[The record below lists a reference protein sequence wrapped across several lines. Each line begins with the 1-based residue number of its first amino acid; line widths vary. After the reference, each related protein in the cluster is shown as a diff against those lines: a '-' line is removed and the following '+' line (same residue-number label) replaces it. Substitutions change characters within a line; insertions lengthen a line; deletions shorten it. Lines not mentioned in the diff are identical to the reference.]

1 MNVDLPLLD
10 SMIALDKGMMPF
22 GPLQIYI
29 SFIKGS

>member
-1 MNVDLPLLD
+1 MDLLLG